1 VWFRFDLKLRKE
13 ERGLNQFDGIKR
25 ALEDARK
32 VGVVGHI
39 MPDGDCISS
48 VLSAGLG
55 LEKLGKEVRMIVD
68 YEIPWYYY
76 EFDAVERIH
85 RAGALQNWDP
95 DVILVLDASS
105 PDRVGDVE
113 EFLEKALVLVVDHHA
128 TNHAFGDFN
137 WVDTKF
143 GATAQMVLKLNKA
156 LGVLYDPELA
166 LYNFIGIA
174 TDTGFFRYANSDV
187 QVFED
192 AAELVRLGA
201 NPNVVASTILENKKL
216 EQLGLF
222 CEVVHGLKIECDG
235 LLAYSA
241 IPWNAFEKRGL
252 SESDAA
258 GFVGEMRAIRGV
270 EVAVLFSES
279 KEGEIHVSM
288 RSKKWFDLTET
299 AVHFGGGGHPR
310 AAGFTVKAGEAS
322 LAEVVE
328 STVQYLK
335 IRLTQ
340 RG

>member
-1 VWFRFDLKLRKE
+1 M
-13 ERGLNQFDGIKR
+13 NQFDGIKR